1 MSVAGQKAGMFGLV
15 RALLLGGMVGKVL
28 SIGRELL
35 AAWLFGTG
43 VIAAAFRLAQAAM
56 LIPVHYV
63 VSEALNAGF
72 IPTYSRLLQD
82 SPAKARELLD
92 ALRWALLWFSLCAAL
107 LLLFGASLWVSLLAP
122 GFSHA
127 AHVMAVDLLRVFAL
141 AIPAYV
147 LTGLYA
153 SVEMAH
159 GGGQLAASRASIQS
173 IGLIAGS
180 LLAFVLRQPIW
191 IAVGFTCAYAS
202 LTFWGKRILMRHDIA
217 VPFRWRLEHGGWSV
231 LCGFG
236 RIMRPL
242 LLIPVLLQIHFSTE
256 RIVASLIGD
265 QVVAALDYAKFISET
280 AVLLLAVPFGLAGL
294 AGFAREDEAAFRRKA
309 GSVLLTLILVSL
321 PVSAVVLASA
331 EPILRLL
338 FMRGAFDATSLH
350 TTQLILT
357 GLGFGLWAQVAG
369 YALVKFLNARMR
381 NREAVVIVALA
392 LGTNVLFNL
401 LAYRWLGAAALGVG
415 ASLYGLLLF
424 GLGVWRLDIA
434 GTLARP
440 LGLLILLAMGY
451 LALVHWLLPGAAI
464 QLVPAMLCALTYW
477 GGALLLIPL
486 LRRQVLEIFEM
497 IRRRA

>member
-1 MSVAGQKAGMFGLV
+1 MSAAGQKTGMFGLV

-28 SIGRELL
+28 GIGRELL

-43 VIAAAFRLAQAAM
+43 VVAAAFRLAQAAM

-72 IPTYSRLLQD
+72 IPTYSRLLQEA
-82 SPAKARELLD
+82 PEKARELLD
-92 ALRWALLWFSLCAAL
+92 ALRWALLWFALCAAL
-107 LLLFGASLWVSLLAP
+107 LLAVGASLWVSLLAP
-122 GFSHA
+122 GFSAGAHA
-127 AHVMAVDLLRVFAL
+127 MAVDLLRVFSV

-173 IGLIAGS
+173 VGLIVGS
-180 LLAFVLRQPIW
+180 LLAFGLGQPIW
-191 IAVGFTCAYAS
+191 IAAGFSCAYVA
-202 LTFWGKRILMRHDIA
+202 LTFWGKRILMRYDIA
-217 VPFRWRLEHGGWSV
+217 LPFHWRLADGGWAI
-231 LCGFG
+231 LRGFG
-236 RIMRPL
+236 RTMRPL

-321 PVSAVVLASA
+321 PISAVVLAST

-338 FMRGAFDATSLH
+338 FMRGAFDEGSLH

-357 GLGFGLWAQVAG
+357 GLGIGLWAQVAG

-381 NREAVVIVALA
+381 NREAVAIVAVA
-392 LGTNVLFNL
+392 LSSNVVFNL
-401 LAYRWLGAAALGVG
+401 LAYHWLGPAALGVG
-415 ASLYGLLLF
+415 ASLYGLLLL
-424 GLGVWRLDIA
+424 GLGVWRLKIA
-434 GTLARP
+434 SVLAKP
-440 LGLLILLAMGY
+440 LGLLILLAGSY
-451 LALVHWLLPGAAI
+451 LALVHWLIPLAAR
-464 QLVPAMLCALTYW
+464 QLVPAMLCALCFW
-477 GGALLLIPL
+477 GAALLLIPL
-486 LRRQVLEIFEM
+486 LRRQVLEIFDM